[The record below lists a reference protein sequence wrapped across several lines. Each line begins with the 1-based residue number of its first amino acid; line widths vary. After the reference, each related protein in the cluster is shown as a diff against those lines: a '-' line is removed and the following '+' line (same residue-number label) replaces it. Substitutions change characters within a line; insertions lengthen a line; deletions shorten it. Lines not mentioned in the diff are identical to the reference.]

1 MTLKKRSSA
10 VPLTLVPALASV
22 VACGNSQQQEI
33 GRKAD
38 PCLPAQYV
46 QEVCNS
52 AVQNRGYHYG
62 GLWYPMVYAMPAL
75 FYYNGYSRYVA
86 AGGRMRVASPSNY
99 SPRVG
104 GPAGGRSTVVRG
116 GFGGIGGSRGFSGG

>member
-1 MTLKKRSSA
+1 MTLMKRSTA

-22 VACGNSQQQEI
+22 VACGNSQQEI

-62 GLWYPMVYAMPAL
+62 GFWYPMIYAMPAL
-75 FYYNGYSRYVA
+75 AYYNGYSRHVA
-86 AGGRMRVASPSNY
+86 SGGRMRVASASSY

-104 GPAGGRSTVVRG
+104 APTAGRSTVVRG